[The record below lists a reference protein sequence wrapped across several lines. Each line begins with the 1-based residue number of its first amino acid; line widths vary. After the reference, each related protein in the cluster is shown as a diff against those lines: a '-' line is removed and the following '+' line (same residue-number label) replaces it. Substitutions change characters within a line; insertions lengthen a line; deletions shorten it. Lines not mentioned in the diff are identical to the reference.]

1 MRSDAPQHE
10 PTQEQLKEAPRRD
23 APQTFREITKRV
35 SDTNRMSEAVQS
47 KVRTRTFGEESSRS
61 GITTSRPRVKR
72 FSKEETAED
81 ITLDNERIERDIE
94 RQIEEIGRISL
105 DI

>member
-1 MRSDAPQHE
+1 
-10 PTQEQLKEAPRRD
+10 
-23 APQTFREITKRV
+23 
-35 SDTNRMSEAVQS
+35 MSEAVQS